1 MRLAAA
7 VSSLF
12 LLIACSPES
21 TIQDPVDNL
30 EIITGT
36 GGSDETSSQT
46 TSVSTTTGA
55 GGAASS
61 SSASSSGAGGE
72 EPACPDNAL
81 SEQNESETTAYKV
94 KAEPIDDC
102 DGSGDLVEG
111 VLAGASDVDWYFY
124 LGDDSS
130 FCVVD
135 PSRALTQSEDGLRL
149 CKFVRC
155 TDSSATTEFSCPSGT
170 TPETSPEGRD
180 GCCGTGAFDIDDV
193 NCTGSFDETTEVYIR
208 IDQPDATSATCNG
221 YTLTYHY

>member
-1 MRLAAA
+1 MRWVCA

-12 LLIACSPES
+12 LLVACSPES
-21 TIQDPVDNL
+21 TIQEPVDNG
-30 EIITGT
+30 EVITGT
-36 GGSDETSSQT
+36 GGSDETSSNT
-46 TSVSTTTGA
+46 TSTTSGA
-55 GGAASS
+55 GGASS
-61 SSASSSGAGGE
+61 SSASSGAGGS
-72 EPACPDNAL
+72 EPPSCPDTAM

-94 KAEPIDDC
+94 KAEAIDDC

-111 VLAGASDVDWYFY
+111 VLAGANDVDWFY
-124 LGDDSS
+124 YTGDDSS

-180 GCCGTGAFDIDDV
+180 GCCGSSAFDIGDL
-193 NCTGSFDETTEVYIR
+193 NCTGSLDESAEVYIR